1 MSPICPERS
10 WGRSFVWTCKP
21 TTLGDYKLNAAVD
34 LILRE
39 MPRRGLGTA
48 TVSQLLRGQVR

>member
-1 MSPICPERS
+1 PRGPG
-10 WGRSFVWTCKP
+10 WRSFAWTCKP
-21 TTLGDYKLNAAVD
+21 TTFGDYKLNATVD

-39 MPRRGLGTA
+39 MPRPGLGTA